1 MRKRCT
7 SDDEMNV
14 VQLQLITQ
22 KWIFFLKG
30 SGPNYQLE

>member
-14 VQLQLITQ
+14 VQLQLTQ